1 MENINVTIDG
11 IKVAVPKGSTVLDAA
26 KAAGIQIP
34 TLCYMEGC
42 KPLGACRVCL
52 VEVEGAKGGL
62 QASCA
67 YPASDGMVVRTNTRR
82 VRNAR
87 KTVVE
92 LMLSA
97 HRQDC
102 NSCVR
107 TLNCELQSLAKRLGI
122 QQNRFAGAMPPQIV
136 DTSSPAIVRD
146 MSKCILCRRCVE
158 VCHNVQSVG
167 ALFPVERGFETVIA
181 PSARKELGEIA
192 CVACGQ
198 CVAVCPVGALS
209 EKSHIQKVW
218 DAIADPGKTVIVQTA
233 PAVRAAIGEEFGL
246 PAGSLVTKKMV
257 AGLKQIGFDKVFDTD
272 FTADLTILEEGTELI
287 GRLRK
292 GGVLPML
299 TSCSPGWI
307 NFIEHFYPELLPH
320 LSTCKSPQQ
329 MFGAL
334 AKTYYADKIGVK
346 PEDLYVVSVMPCT
359 AKKLEAGR
367 PEMSVNL
374 QRRSGLDSKPIPDVD
389 AVLTTREAA
398 QMMREAGVQFADLP
412 DEEFDEPL
420 GISTGAGVIFGAT
433 GGVMEAALR
442 TVYEVVTGE
451 TLTNVNFEAV
461 RGLEGVKEATVKI
474 GDLDL
479 KVAVASGLANA
490 RKLMDLIMEGKA
502 DYHFIEI
509 MCCPGGCLGG
519 GGQPIPTTD
528 EVRRARMEAIY
539 RADEGLPLRKSHE
552 NPAVKALYEEFLGE
566 PNSHKAHELL
576 HTHYTPRSPWPVGL
590 GESGELRAKSEE
602 AAKS

>member
-1 MENINVTIDG
+1 MEQIKVTVDG
-11 IKVAVPKGSTVLDAA
+11 IEVSIPKGGTVLDAA
-26 KAAGIQIP
+26 KAAGINVP

-52 VEVEGAKGGL
+52 VEVEGSRGAL

-67 YPASDGMVVRTNTRR
+67 FPASDGMVVRTNTRR
-82 VRNAR
+82 VHNAR

-102 NSCVR
+102 NACAR
-107 TLNCELQSLAKRLGI
+107 TLNCELQALAKRLGI
-122 QQNRFAGAMPPQIV
+122 HENRFAGSMPPQIM
-136 DTSSPAIVRD
+136 DTSSPSIVRD
-146 MSKCILCRRCVE
+146 SSKCILCRRCVE
-158 VCHNVQSVG
+158 VCQHVQSVG
-167 ALFPVERGFETVIA
+167 TLFPVDRGFDTVIA
-181 PSARKELGEIA
+181 PSAKKELADVA

-198 CVAVCPVGALS
+198 CVAACPVGALT
-209 EKSHIQKVW
+209 EKSHTQQVW
-218 DAIADPGKTVIVQTA
+218 DALADPEKTVIVQTA
-233 PAVRAAIGEEFGL
+233 PAVRVAIGEEFGL

-257 AGLKQIGFDKVFDTD
+257 AGLRRIGFDKVFDTD
-272 FTADLTILEEGTELI
+272 FTADLTILEEGHELLNRI
-287 GRLRK
+287 ST
-292 GGVLPML
+292 GGVLPMM

-307 NFIEHFYPELLPH
+307 RFMEYFYPELLPN

-346 PEDLYVVSVMPCT
+346 PENMYVVSVMPCT
-359 AKKLEAGR
+359 AKKMEAGR
-367 PEMSVNL
+367 EEMSVNT
-374 QRRSGLDSKPIPDVD
+374 GIPDVD

-398 QMMREAGVQFADLP
+398 QMMRESGVQFVDLP
-412 DEEFDEPL
+412 DEAFDEPL
-420 GISTGAGVIFGAT
+420 GIGTGAGVIFGAT

-451 TLTNVNFEAV
+451 TLANVNFEAV
-461 RGLEGVKEATVKI
+461 RGLDGVKEAVVQV
-474 GDLDL
+474 GDLDVKL
-479 KVAVASGLANA
+479 AVASGLANA
-490 RKLMDLIMEGKA
+490 RKLMDMVMEGKA

-509 MCCPGGCLGG
+509 MTCPGGCLGG
-519 GGQPIPTTD
+519 GGQPIPTND
-528 EVRRARMEAIY
+528 AVRKARMEAIY
-539 RADEGLPLRKSHE
+539 REDAGLPLRKSHE

-576 HTHYTPRSPWPVGL
+576 HTHYTPRSPWPVGMA
-590 GESGELRAKSEE
+590 ECEE
-602 AAKS
+602 AKT

>member
-1 MENINVTIDG
+1 MEQITVTIDG
-11 IKVAVPKGSTVLDAA
+11 IEVKVPKGSTVLDAA
-26 KAAGIQIP
+26 KAAGIYIP
-34 TLCYMEGC
+34 TLCHMEGH

-52 VEVEGAKGGL
+52 VEIEGGRAGL

-67 YPASDGMVVRTNTRR
+67 FPAADGMVVKTNTKR
-82 VRNAR
+82 VHSAR
-87 KTVVE
+87 KAVVE

-102 NSCVR
+102 NACNRS
-107 TLNCELQSLAKRLGI
+107 LNCELQAIAKRMGI
-122 QQNRFAGAMPPQIV
+122 QENRFAGEMPKQIM
-136 DTSSPAIVRD
+136 DLSSPSIVRD
-146 MSKCILCRRCVE
+146 SSKCILCRRCVE
-158 VCHNVQSVG
+158 VCQHVQSVG
-167 ALFPVERGFETVIA
+167 TLFPVDRGFDTVIA
-181 PSARKELGEIA
+181 PSAKKELGQVA

-198 CVAVCPVGALS
+198 CVSACPVGALT
-209 EKSHIQKVW
+209 EKSHIERVW
-218 DAIADPGKTVIVQTA
+218 DALADPDKHVVVQTA
-233 PAVRAAIGEEFGL
+233 PAVRVAIGEEFGL

-257 AGLKQIGFDKVFDTD
+257 AGLRRIGFDKVFDTD
-272 FTADLTILEEGTELI
+272 FTADLTILEEGTELL
-287 GRLRK
+287 GRVK
-292 GGVLPML
+292 NGGVLPML

-307 NFIEHFYPELLPH
+307 NFIEYFYPELLPN

-346 PEDLYVVSVMPCT
+346 PENIYCVSIMPCT

-367 PEMSVNL
+367 EEMSVTAGN
-374 QRRSGLDSKPIPDVD
+374 PDVD

-398 QMMREAGVQFADLP
+398 QMMREAGVDFVNLP
-412 DEEFDEPL
+412 DEAFDEPL
-420 GISTGAGVIFGAT
+420 GIATGAAVIFGAT

-451 TLTNVNFEAV
+451 TLANVNFEAV
-461 RGLEGVKEATVKI
+461 RGLEGVKEAAVMV
-474 GDLDL
+474 GDREV
-479 KVAVASGLANA
+479 KVAIASGLANA

-528 EVRRARMEAIY
+528 AVRKARMEAIY
-539 RADEGLPLRKSHE
+539 REDEGLPIRKSHE

-576 HTHYTPRSPWPVGL
+576 HTHYTPKSIWPTDVCC
-590 GESGELRAKSEE
+590 ECEKVTE
-602 AAKS
+602 